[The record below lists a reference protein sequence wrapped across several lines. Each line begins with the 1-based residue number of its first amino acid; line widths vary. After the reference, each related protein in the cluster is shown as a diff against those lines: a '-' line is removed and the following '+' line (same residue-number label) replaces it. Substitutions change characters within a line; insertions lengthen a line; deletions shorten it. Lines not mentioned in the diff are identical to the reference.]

1 MKSVYLDAEM
11 FGKAS
16 YFTALDAREPCL
28 TGICIS
34 ASAFQGTNITAT
46 SGQYISI
53 FNDPCCNATNIPN
66 PSNQENLN
74 IKWSVN
80 IRPTNYQIRI
90 DCVYDEHNKLTQFIK
105 DCRNKTVLRKH
116 KRFTLKFLKLRCHI
130 EFNKKKYSF
139 KYYSDYPNINHL
151 LSQINISQKKGFL
164 YQPKYLK
171 LIRHLDL
178 LWHKKTHPD
187 AVVIANCTN
196 GWLLAIKPGAILIIC
211 PLESG
216 MKKMSLGKFVRGTAK
231 TDAANNDLFEKSLQK
246 KLYKEEFGNLLADE
260 LLVKKA

>member
-1 MKSVYLDAEM
+1 MKSVYPDAEM

-16 YFTALDAREPCL
+16 YFTALDAWQPYL

-34 ASAFQGTNITAT
+34 ASAFQGTNITAS
-46 SGQYISI
+46 SGYYISI
-53 FNDPCCNATNIPN
+53 FNDPCCNATNITN
-66 PSNQENLN
+66 PS
-74 IKWSVN
+74 
-80 IRPTNYQIRI
+80 NYQIRI
-90 DCVYDEHNKLTQFIK
+90 DCVYDEHNKLTEFIK

-116 KRFTLKFLKLRCHI
+116 KRFKLKFLKLRCHI

-151 LSQINISQKKGFL
+151 FSQINISQKKGFL

-216 MKKMSLGKFVRGTAK
+216 MKKVSLGKFVRGTAK